1 MAVDYNLV
9 DRREPH
15 LYKTTDFGATWT
27 RISDGLPTGHPLDYT
42 LSIAENPHRRG
53 MLFAG
58 TGHAFYYSLD
68 DGQSWTQF
76 KDKLPAAPVN
86 WIEVPLNAP
95 EVVVATYGRGV
106 WILRDVT
113 ELELSDQVDQPA
125 EVRLYEPLPATRLAG
140 STPVSVTY
148 RLPAASTVTLDFL
161 DSEGET
167 VMTERVVSQ
176 AGFNTYSTDLRYP
189 EPAQPVLRSIP
200 PDNPHIWEAGRWET
214 KERPVTHWGLG
225 AARWRPL
232 PVPGRYSV
240 RLTANG
246 RQLTQ
251 PLDVLRDPTLTST
264 DADLAE
270 GTEFQRKVVGSIGEV
285 VDKINRIEIMREQV
299 ENLRAEHAGDPG
311 LDGALAGI
319 YQRMYETELHFLSR
333 TEMHSDDK
341 WYVEKYR
348 LYLNLVWLLAEVG
361 GGGGDVAGG
370 AAFRPTN
377 AALEVYQDRLRE
389 LDAARIDFERLLEEI
404 DSFNREHSEVLPP
417 ITSERLVS

>member
-1 MAVDYNLV
+1 
-9 DRREPH
+9 
-15 LYKTTDFGATWT
+15 
-27 RISDGLPTGHPLDYT
+27 
-42 LSIAENPHRRG
+42 
-53 MLFAG
+53 
-58 TGHAFYYSLD
+58 
-68 DGQSWTQF
+68 
-76 KDKLPAAPVN
+76 
-86 WIEVPLNAP
+86 
-95 EVVVATYGRGV
+95 
-106 WILRDVT
+106 
-113 ELELSDQVDQPA
+113 
-125 EVRLYEPLPATRLAG
+125 
-140 STPVSVTY
+140 
-148 RLPAASTVTLDFL
+148 
-161 DSEGET
+161 
-167 VMTERVVSQ
+167 MTERVVSQ

>member
-1 MAVDYNLV
+1 
-9 DRREPH
+9 
-15 LYKTTDFGATWT
+15 
-27 RISDGLPTGHPLDYT
+27 
-42 LSIAENPHRRG
+42 

-76 KDKLPAAPVN
+76 KDKLPATPVN
-86 WIEVPLNAP
+86 WIEVPVNAP

-106 WILRDVT
+106 WILRNVT

-125 EVRLYEPLPATRLAG
+125 EVRLFEPLPATRLAG

-161 DSEGET
+161 NPEGET
-167 VMTERVVSQ
+167 VMTEQVVSV
-176 AGFNTYSTDLRYP
+176 AGLNTYSTDLRYP

-246 RQLTQ
+246 RQLAQ
-251 PLDVLRDPTLTST
+251 PLDVVRDPSLTST
-264 DADLAE
+264 HADLAE
-270 GTEFQRKVVGSIGEV
+270 GTDFQRNVVGTIDEV

-299 ENLRAEHAGDPG
+299 ENLRAEHAGDPD
-311 LDGALAGI
+311 LDGALAAI

-341 WYVEKYR
+341 WYVEKYK

-370 AAFRPTN
+370 AAYRPTN
-377 AALEVYQDRLRE
+377 AAEQVYQDRLGE
-389 LDAARIDFERLLEEI
+389 LDAARIDFEQLLSEIYDFSREYAGRL
-404 DSFNREHSEVLPP
+404 PA
-417 ITSERLVS
+417 ITGGRLVS